1 MYARTILIRALD
13 CIASEGYVT
22 KDAALIAGTQSTAQ
36 RVASSLEIS
45 PELSAHEE
53 DQYGPKADDI
63 LSWIT
68 GYTGDNEYLGNC
80 KWAVQAADTVPQKT
94 FGYITSLVQSYA
106 RHMSSSTGLNKVT
119 APNAFAG
126 DPGAKL
132 EELACEVI
140 NVQPLQGYH
149 KVSLVDGNGH
159 LITYTVNN
167 DTKKA
172 LTIPSIGDKVSVSAS
187 VYRNKFTTPFETTLS
202 RPTVKRI

>member
-13 CIASEGYVT
+13 CIAAEGYVT
-22 KDAALIAGTQSTAQ
+22 KDAALVAGTQSTAQ

-45 PELSAHEE
+45 PELSSHEV
-53 DQYGPKADDI
+53 DQYGPRADEI
-63 LSWIT
+63 IAWIT
-68 GYTGDNEYLGNC
+68 SYTGDNEYLSNC
-80 KWAVQAADTVPQKT
+80 KWAVETADSAPAKT

-106 RHMSSSTGLNKVT
+106 RHMSSATGLSKVT

-126 DPGAKL
+126 DPGVKL
-132 EELACEVI
+132 EGLACEVI
-140 NVQPLQGYH
+140 NVQALQGYH

-172 LTIPSIGDKVSVSAS
+172 LTIPKIGDKVSVSAS

-202 RPTVKRI
+202 RPIITRI

>member
-13 CIASEGYVT
+13 CIAAEGYVT
-22 KDAALIAGTQSTAQ
+22 KDAALVAGTQSTAQ

-45 PELSAHEE
+45 PELSSHEV
-53 DQYGPKADDI
+53 DQYGPRADEI
-63 LSWIT
+63 IAWIT
-68 GYTGDNEYLGNC
+68 GYTGDNEYLSNC
-80 KWAVQAADTVPQKT
+80 KWAVETADSAPAKT

-106 RHMSSSTGLNKVT
+106 RHMSSATGLSKVT
-119 APNAFAG
+119 APNAFAA
-126 DPGAKL
+126 DPGIKL
-132 EELACEVI
+132 EGLACEVI
-140 NVQPLQGYH
+140 NVQALQGYH
-149 KVSLVDGNGH
+149 KVSLVDGSGH

-202 RPTVKRI
+202 RPNITRI